1 MQPDR
6 AVFLRDFLLPQ
17 LQSESVVT
25 AKIIS
30 AVPHGQSDF
39 KPHEKC
45 FSAFGLAWHIALCEM
60 WLLDAVINREFRDTD
75 PRPAELKTC
84 ADVAEWYAGQFAQR
98 VPLLKALDGDQLI
111 VPVEYIGL
119 RNDPAVAYLN
129 IAIRHAVHHRGQ
141 LSTYL
146 RCMGAHVPAIYVE
159 SADEP
164 WPPEPTATP
173 SAGSQP
179 LPPAF

>member
-1 MQPDR
+1 MLPTQ
-6 AVFLRDFLLPQ
+6 AIFLRDFLLPQ

-30 AVPHGQSDF
+30 AVPAGQSDF
-39 KPHEKC
+39 KPNEKC
-45 FSAFGLAWHIALCEM
+45 FSAFRLSWHIALCEM
-60 WLLDAVINREFRDTD
+60 WLLDAVIHREFRDTD
-75 PRPAELKTC
+75 PRPDELKTC
-84 ADVAEWYAGQFAQR
+84 ADVAAWYTEQFSQR
-98 VPLLKALDGDQLI
+98 IPLLKSLTGEQLI
-111 VPVEYIGL
+111 VPVPYIEL

-164 WPPEPTATP
+164 YPPDPG
-173 SAGSQP
+173 SAAAESDMR
-179 LPPAF
+179 PPAF